1 MDKCDYCNKYKEDVK
16 YVLDPY
22 AAEIHDE
29 EMFIYL
35 CDDCYQEFLEE
46 I

>member
-1 MDKCDYCNKYKEDVK
+1 MYKITFEV
-16 YVLDPY
+16 Y

-35 CDDCYQEFLEE
+35 CDDCYQEFLNEV
-46 I
+46 